1 MDQALTG
8 FTNIQHL
15 DSEII
20 VDLRYAT
27 TNNFTHQVIYDFTTA
42 IVRTGTAH
50 KLAKASAL
58 VKQQGYRLKVWDAYR
73 PVSAQRR
80 LFEVYPD
87 PEFVAQPN
95 PNFSHQK
102 GVTLDLTLANPDGS
116 ELTMPTAFDDFTAA
130 AHRDAPRTTLQEQ
143 NYQLL
148 DSAMT
153 AAGFVGYV
161 NEWWD
166 YRDSDMDDYHPLA
179 ADPNNYAWLITHH

>member
-73 PVSAQRR
+73 PISAQRR

-102 GVTLDLTLANPDGS
+102 GVTLDLTLAHPDGS

-130 AHRDAPRTTLQEQ
+130 AHRDAPRTALQEK

-148 DSAMT
+148 DTAMT

-166 YRDSDMDDYHPLA
+166 YRDTEMDAYQPLA
-179 ADPNNYAWLITHH
+179 ADPNDYA

>member
-1 MDQALTG
+1 M
-8 FTNIQHL
+8 
-15 DSEII
+15 
-20 VDLRYAT
+20 
-27 TNNFTHQVIYDFTTA
+27 IYDFTTA

-95 PNFSHQK
+95 LISATKKRRHLRF
-102 GVTLDLTLANPDGS
+102 DLAHPDGS

-130 AHRDAPRTTLQEQ
+130 AHRDAPRTTLQEK
-143 NYQLL
+143 L
-148 DSAMT
+148 S
-153 AAGFVGYV
+153 AAGHRHDRIRALSATLTNGGTTATPKWTLT
-161 NEWWD
+161 NPS
-166 YRDSDMDDYHPLA
+166 R
-179 ADPNNYAWLITHH
+179 

>member
-102 GVTLDLTLANPDGS
+102 GVTLDLILAHPDGR

-130 AHRDAPRTTLQEQ
+130 AHRDAPRTALQEK

-148 DSAMT
+148 DTAMT

-166 YRDSDMDDYHPLA
+166 YRDTEMDAYQPLA
-179 ADPNNYAWLITHH
+179 ADPNDYA

>member
-1 MDQALTG
+1 MAQILTG
-8 FTNIQHL
+8 FTNLQRL
-15 DSEII
+15 DPDII

-50 KLAKASAL
+50 KLAQASAL

-80 LFEVYPD
+80 LFDVYPD
-87 PEFVAQPN
+87 PAFVAQPD

-102 GVTLDLTLANPDGS
+102 GVTLDLTLAQPDGR
-116 ELTMPTAFDDFTAA
+116 ELVMPTAFDDFTAA
-130 AHRDAPRTTLQEQ
+130 AHRDAPRTPIQEAH
-143 NYQLL
+143 YQLL
-148 DSAMT
+148 NNAMT

-166 YRDSDMDDYHPLA
+166 YRDADMDAYQPLA
-179 ADPNNYAWLITHH
+179 ADPNDYI

>member
-15 DSEII
+15 DPEII

-102 GVTLDLTLANPDGS
+102 ASP
-116 ELTMPTAFDDFTAA
+116 
-130 AHRDAPRTTLQEQ
+130 
-143 NYQLL
+143 
-148 DSAMT
+148 
-153 AAGFVGYV
+153 
-161 NEWWD
+161 
-166 YRDSDMDDYHPLA
+166 
-179 ADPNNYAWLITHH
+179 

>member
-15 DSEII
+15 DPEII

-179 ADPNNYAWLITHH
+179 TDPNNYA